1 MHDITTAIT
10 VPTEM
15 MEEEKCWFAMRATY
29 GRALKAQQYLSE
41 KGIKTFV
48 PMRYVSETTGNRS
61 VKKLVPVMPNII
73 FVYTEP
79 SIIKEAKRKADYLQY
94 IVNGRSGDKIT
105 VPIKDMERFIAA
117 CGTYDE
123 HLLWLHEDDVNIEKG
138 KRVRITGGIFKGQEG
153 ILIKV
158 KGARDKRVVVVI
170 KGVMAVALASIHPSL
185 IELI

>member
-1 MHDITTAIT
+1 MKR
-10 VPTEM
+10 PTGILQ
-15 MEEEKCWFAMRATY
+15 EEKCWFAMRATY
-29 GRALKAQQYLSE
+29 GRTLKAREFLSE

-48 PMRYVSETTGNRS
+48 PMRYAAEVTGMRS

-79 SIIKEAKRKADYLQY
+79 NVIKEVKKKADYLQY
-94 IVNGRSGDKIT
+94 ITNGRTGDKIT

-123 HLLWLHEDDVNIEKG
+123 HLLWLHENDINIEKG
-138 KRVRITGGIFKGQEG
+138 KSVRITGGIFKGQEG
-153 ILIKV
+153 ILMKV
-158 KGARDKRVVVVI
+158 KGARDKRVVVII